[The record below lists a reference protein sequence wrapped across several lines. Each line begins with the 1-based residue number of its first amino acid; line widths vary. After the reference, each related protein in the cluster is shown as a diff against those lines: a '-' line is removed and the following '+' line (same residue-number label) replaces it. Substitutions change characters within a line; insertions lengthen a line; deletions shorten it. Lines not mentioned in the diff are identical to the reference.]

1 MNIVEGKRTVK
12 QSLSPEELEFI
23 EVYRRASPEAQR
35 IVRIALEPYKRR
47 YEGKLIQM
55 SINTSKPVHERLSE
69 ARQRKGLSVLQVAY
83 ACGIT
88 EKSITDYEAGESIP
102 RDEIKIALAK
112 LYGVPVLD
120 LFF

>member
-12 QSLSPEELEFI
+12 PSLSPEELEFI
-23 EVYRRASPEAQR
+23 EVYRRASSEAKR
-35 IVRIALEPYKRR
+35 IVGIALEPYK
-47 YEGKLIQM
+47 YHFEGKIVKM
-55 SINTSKPVHERLSE
+55 STDNSRSVSERLSE
-69 ARQRKGLSVLQVAY
+69 ARQRKGLSVLQVAD

>member
-1 MNIVEGKRTVK
+1 MNIVEGKRSVK
-12 QSLSPEELEFI
+12 PTLSPEELEFI

-35 IVRIALEPYKRR
+35 IVRIALEPYKHH

-55 SINTSKPVHERLSE
+55 SINTSKAVPERLSE
-69 ARQRKGLSVLQVAY
+69 ARQRKGLSVLQVAE

-88 EKSITDYEAGESIP
+88 EKAVADYEAGERVP